1 MAAGGD
7 RTDNGKPDNKKKA
20 SPRRTRPLT
29 EEEHKLWR
37 AVVKDA
43 KPLVRRRRKSAV
55 EIPLAEADEL
65 APIVPPPPHAAA
77 APAAPLPPRAAKA
90 RPPEPPLLTGLDRR
104 VSQRLARGQMEVEAT
119 LDLHGHNQHE
129 AHDALLSFLT
139 RARARGLRCVL
150 VITGKGASPYARHT
164 LHGAD
169 FYEVPE
175 RQGVLRSAV
184 PRWLAE
190 AAFRAHLTGFQPA
203 HPKHG
208 GGGAFYIWLRKKR

>member
-1 MAAGGD
+1 MATGGNKGD
-7 RTDNGKPDNKKKA
+7 DGKV
-20 SPRRTRPLT
+20 SRRRARSLS
-29 EEEHKLWR
+29 EDERKLWR

-43 KPLVRRRRKSAV
+43 KPLLRRRRKSAV
-55 EIPLAEADEL
+55 EIPLPEAAEL
-65 APIVPPPPHAAA
+65 ATVVPPPA
-77 APAAPLPPRAAKA
+77 RAATAPVAPVLPKAVKA
-90 RPPEPPLLTGLDRR
+90 RAPEPPLLTGLDRR

-139 RARARGLRCVL
+139 RSRARGLRCVL

-164 LHGAD
+164 LHGAN

-184 PRWLAE
+184 PRWLEE

-208 GGGAFYIWLRKKR
+208 GGGAFYVWLRKKR

>member
-1 MAAGGD
+1 MATGGNKD
-7 RTDNGKPDNKKKA
+7 DDGKV
-20 SPRRTRPLT
+20 SRRRARPLT
-29 EEEHKLWR
+29 EEENKLWR

-43 KPLVRRRRKSAV
+43 KPLPRRRRKSAV
-55 EIPLAEADEL
+55 EIPLAEAAEL
-65 APIVPPPPHAAA
+65 AAIVPPPIRT
-77 APAAPLPPRAAKA
+77 APAAPLPPKVAKTRA
-90 RPPEPPLLTGLDRR
+90 PEPPLLTGLDRR

-119 LDLHGHNQHE
+119 LDLHGHSQHE
-129 AHDALLSFLT
+129 AHEALLSFLS

-164 LHGAD
+164 LHGAS

-184 PRWLAE
+184 PRWLEE
-190 AAFRAHLTGFQPA
+190 AAFRIHLSGFQPA

-208 GGGAFYIWLRKKR
+208 GGGAFYIWLRRKR

>member
-7 RTDNGKPDNKKKA
+7 RDDNENKA
-20 SPRRTRPLT
+20 PRRRARPLT
-29 EEEHKLWR
+29 EEERLLWR

-43 KPLVRRRRKSAV
+43 KPLLRRTKKP
-55 EIPLAEADEL
+55 IAESPAAID
-65 APIVPPPPHAAA
+65 APIATPAPAPAARPRAA
-77 APAAPLPPRAAKA
+77 APQSAAPRTHPPA
-90 RPPEPPLLTGLDRR
+90 PPPLTGLDRR

-129 AHDALLSFLT
+129 AHDALLAFLS
-139 RARARGLRCVL
+139 RSRARGLRCVL

-164 LHGAD
+164 LHGTD

-175 RQGVLRSAV
+175 RQGVLRGAV
-184 PRWLAE
+184 PRWLEE
-190 AAFRAHLTGFQPA
+190 ASFRTHLSGFQPA

>member
-1 MAAGGD
+1 MATGGNK
-7 RTDNGKPDNKKKA
+7 TDDSKKV
-20 SPRRTRPLT
+20 PRRRARPLT
-29 EEEHKLWR
+29 DEERKLWR

-43 KPLVRRRRKSAV
+43 KPLARRRKKAAA
-55 EIPLAEADEL
+55 EILPAEADE
-65 APIVPPPPHAAA
+65 P
-77 APAAPLPPRAAKA
+77 APAIPPAARPAVSVRVSPPALPKPPKA
-90 RPPEPPLLTGLDRR
+90 RPPEPPPLTGLDRR
-104 VSQRLARGQMEVEAT
+104 VSQRLARGQAEVEAT
-119 LDLHGHNQHE
+119 LDLHGHNQRE

-184 PRWLAE
+184 PRWLEE
-190 AAFRAHLTGFQPA
+190 ASFRTHLSGFQPA